1 MRGGILADEMGM
13 GKTIQMISL
22 LLTNKAL
29 SHDDDPGAARQDEL
43 RDTSDVAHDVNPET
57 PMPRGGNLIV
67 VPTVALRQWQSEL
80 ALFCRKGS
88 LSVAVYHGASRNAS
102 ASDLCK
108 SDIVLTSY
116 KIVEIEHRKA
126 TSGAKIKCSVCGQ
139 KYYEE
144 KYRLHRRYFCGKGAQ
159 RTAEQAKQQ
168 RKSDKEGNATKPLV
182 KRPKHDQDGDEG
194 DNDVDMPCSDSGEE
208 NGYAAVA
215 VVSSSSAAAT
225 SSSSKKRGALKV
237 SNRKSTK
244 SLYIDET
251 ETETETEDDSGKG
264 ARLRDKMETSSAAVT
279 TLSTTK
285 KSQNQSKGQNKGNAK
300 KIAQAETTSDDTGK
314 GKGKG
319 KAKAKAK
326 AKPKSKAK
334 GKSDDGDDDDDDFD
348 VEENEQSGN
357 DEGDGGRSKPVP
369 SAKGKRKA
377 PKEEEEEYYDSEVEK
392 EIRVHQRNQTKVA
405 PKSILHDVSWLRVVL
420 DEAHNVKDRQTSTA
434 KAVFGLVSLYKWC
447 LTGTP
452 LQNRVGELFS
462 LVRFLR
468 IDPHGYYFCSKK
480 GCDCKRL
487 HYTFK
492 NEKCTS
498 CNHAK
503 MQHFSLFNKKIMNP
517 IKNYGFINQGAR
529 AMAVLKHEVL
539 DLILLRRTKTQRQ
552 DDIQLPPRVVR
563 VRQDRLSPDEEDFY
577 TSVFSNAK
585 TEFDTYVSAGTVLNN
600 YANIFEV
607 LMRLRQAIDHPYLV
621 IASKTLSNNI
631 LRSVGDKNEKIN
643 ERRKQKKELS
653 AARVDTEEETELF
666 CELCKFVAE
675 DARRAEC
682 SHVFCRECVIQYCDM
697 NDSAAFCPTC
707 KAVLTI
713 DVDAVIPSLG
723 HEDEDEDGGVVGGD
737 DGNASFFNSSA
748 STAATVTQIG
758 RAHV

>member
-1 MRGGILADEMGM
+1 M
-13 GKTIQMISL
+13 
-22 LLTNKAL
+22 
-29 SHDDDPGAARQDEL
+29 
-43 RDTSDVAHDVNPET
+43 
-57 PMPRGGNLIV
+57 
-67 VPTVALRQWQSEL
+67 
-80 ALFCRKGS
+80 
-88 LSVAVYHGASRNAS
+88 
-102 ASDLCK
+102 
-108 SDIVLTSY
+108 
-116 KIVEIEHRKA
+116 
-126 TSGAKIKCSVCGQ
+126 
-139 KYYEE
+139 
-144 KYRLHRRYFCGKGAQ
+144 
-159 RTAEQAKQQ
+159 
-168 RKSDKEGNATKPLV
+168 
-182 KRPKHDQDGDEG
+182 
-194 DNDVDMPCSDSGEE
+194 
-208 NGYAAVA
+208 
-215 VVSSSSAAAT
+215 
-225 SSSSKKRGALKV
+225 
-237 SNRKSTK
+237 
-244 SLYIDET
+244 
-251 ETETETEDDSGKG
+251 
-264 ARLRDKMETSSAAVT
+264 
-279 TLSTTK
+279 
-285 KSQNQSKGQNKGNAK
+285 
-300 KIAQAETTSDDTGK
+300 
-314 GKGKG
+314 
-319 KAKAKAK
+319 
-326 AKPKSKAK
+326 
-334 GKSDDGDDDDDDFD
+334 
-348 VEENEQSGN
+348 
-357 DEGDGGRSKPVP
+357 
-369 SAKGKRKA
+369 
-377 PKEEEEEYYDSEVEK
+377 
-392 EIRVHQRNQTKVA
+392 
-405 PKSILHDVSWLRVVL
+405 VL

-434 KAVFGLVSLYKWC
+434 KAVYGLVSLYKWC

-529 AMAVLKHEVL
+529 AMAVLKNEVL

-653 AARVDTEEETELF
+653 AAQFDTEEETELF

-697 NDSAAFCPTC
+697 NDSAFCPTC
-707 KAVLTI
+707 KTVLTI
-713 DVDAVIPSLG
+713 DVDAVIPSFG
-723 HEDEDEDGGVVGGD
+723 HEDEDEDGGGVGQD
-737 DGNASFFNSSA
+737 NGNASFFTSSA
-748 STAATVTQIG
+748 STATVTRRKKGSILNRIDLEKFSSSTKLEALMQELRFMEQRDINAKAIVFSQFTSMLELAEYRVGELGKIG
-758 RAHV
+758 CGVLRGDMSIDARDGMVKRFNTDPTFKVLLVSLKAGGVALNLTVASHAFLLDLWWNPAAEYQAIDRTHRFGQVGVRF